1 MIFRGLAVFMN
12 SGHHIMKN
20 ATLYVSNFLF
30 ISHNVLNGKK
40 FWFARMLIDMEF
52 GCNIGNI
59 YIYIYSYL
67 FLEKELDTT

>member
-1 MIFRGLAVFMN
+1 MN

-59 YIYIYSYL
+59 YIYIYIYIPIFSL
-67 FLEKELDTT
+67 KKSWTQLRD